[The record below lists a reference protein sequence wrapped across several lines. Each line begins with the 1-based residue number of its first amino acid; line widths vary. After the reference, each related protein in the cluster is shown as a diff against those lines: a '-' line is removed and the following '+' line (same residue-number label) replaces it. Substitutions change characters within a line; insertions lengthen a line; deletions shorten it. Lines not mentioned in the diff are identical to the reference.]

1 MLTDKE
7 LSRINELAHKKKN
20 EGLNDEELSEQAELR
35 IKFLDDFRSRFKEQ
49 LENVE
54 IVDEDDPRLSCNKPS

>member
-20 EGLNDEELSEQAELR
+20 EGLNEEELCEQAELR
-35 IKFLDDFRSRFKEQ
+35 VKFLDDFRSRFKEQ

-54 IVDEDDPRLSCNKPS
+54 IVDDDDPRLKCDKPS